1 MIKAQ
6 FGIID
11 DIEQD
16 EDYWYEPEK
25 YHCIYIND
33 DYMDDWWE
41 QLLLMKTYFHSLSR
55 PEFGLARWGITI
67 IPPESLGIF
76 QDIVLS
82 DKRLSKDKQLVL
94 LSQMIQRAMKEK
106 KHMIHFGV

>member
-1 MIKAQ
+1 MIEAQ

-11 DIEQD
+11 DIEQ
-16 EDYWYEPEK
+16 EDCFLEIEK

-33 DYMDDWWE
+33 DYMDDWW
-41 QLLLMKTYFHSLSR
+41 QKLLLMKTYFHSLSR
-55 PEFGLARWGITI
+55 PEHGLARWGITI

-82 DKRLSKDKQLVL
+82 DKRIYKDEQLAL
-94 LSQMIQRAMKEK
+94 LSQMIQQAIEEQKY
-106 KHMIHFGV
+106 MIHFGV